1 MTATITTDQ
10 KILVD
15 AKEAAALF
23 SMGKST
29 FWREVQ
35 NKNVPAPVKIG
46 SLTRWRL
53 ADLQRCAADLAN
65 QPTTASDPDA

>member
-1 MTATITTDQ
+1 MTTEQ

-15 AKEAAALF
+15 AEQAAALF

-29 FWREVQ
+29 FWREVK

-46 SLTRWRL
+46 GLTRWRM

-65 QPTTASDPDA
+65 QPTTASTHDA

>member
-1 MTATITTDQ
+1 MMIATTEQ

-15 AKEAAALF
+15 ADEAAALL

-29 FWREVQ
+29 LWREVR

-46 SLTRWRL
+46 SLTRWRV
-53 ADLQRCAADLAN
+53 ADLRRCAEGLTS
-65 QPTTASDPDA
+65 QPTTASEDGA

>member
-1 MTATITTDQ
+1 MTTTTEQ

-15 AKEAAALF
+15 AEEAAALF

-29 FWREVQ
+29 FWREVR
-35 NKNVPAPVKIG
+35 NKNVPPPVKLG

-53 ADLQRCAADLAN
+53 EDLRRCAAGLAS
-65 QPTTASDPDA
+65 QPTTASADDA

>member
-1 MTATITTDQ
+1 MTEVTTEH

-15 AKEAAALF
+15 AEEAAALF

-29 FWREVQ
+29 FWREVK
-35 NKNVPAPVKIG
+35 NKNVPPPVKIG
-46 SLTRWRL
+46 GLTRWRM

-65 QPTTASDPDA
+65 QPTTASADGA